1 MASPRVQTL
10 ISGSKVAVVAVVA
23 LLLFILVINAMR
35 NPVQESTHSYS
46 ADFTDASG
54 LHENGDVRYKGKRVG
69 KVTKVELTEGDSPDK
84 PLAHVEF
91 TLDDDHKITD
101 KTELAIKYQNLTGV
115 RYVDVRGDDESGP
128 RISHVPVTKTVP
140 SFDITELFNGLQPV
154 LTTMQTKD
162 INEFSQNAIALLQG
176 DGTGLGPMLD
186 STQKLTE
193 YAKSRQ
199 QLLSTLTANLA
210 RISDV
215 MGGRNEHVMSFLR
228 AVDLPITAA
237 TTVLDE
243 FAVTASA
250 GPALFEPIERLLA
263 ALNVQD
269 GVDMPHRIKTI
280 FKNATQLFGVFEL
293 MPNAL
298 EGLKST
304 DGFQE
309 PYPKCSNG
317 TAEIPLEAK
326 YFFNEGQVTLCN
338 P

>member
-10 ISGSKVAVVAVVA
+10 ISGSKVAAVAVGA
-23 LLLFILVINAMR
+23 LLLFVLVVNAMR
-35 NPVQESTHSYS
+35 NPVEESTRSYS

-54 LHENGDVRYKGKRVG
+54 LHPNGDVRYRGKRVG
-69 KVTKVELTEGDSPDK
+69 KVTKVELTEGVSRDK

-91 TLDDDHKITD
+91 TLADDHTITD
-101 KTELAIKYQNLTGV
+101 KTILAIKYQNLTGV
-115 RYVDVRGDDESGP
+115 RYIDVRGDEPGL
-128 RISHVPVTKTVP
+128 RTSHVPVSRTVP

-154 LTTMQTKD
+154 LTTMNTSD

-186 STQKLTE
+186 STQKLTK

-199 QLLSTLTANLA
+199 QLLTQLTTNLG

-215 MGGRNEHVMSFLR
+215 MGGRNQNVMEFLR
-228 AVDLPITAA
+228 AVDLPITSA

-250 GPALFEPIERLLA
+250 GPALFEPVERILTA
-263 ALNVQD
+263 FNVHD
-269 GVDMPHRIKTI
+269 DTDMPSRIKAI
-280 FKNATQLFGVFEL
+280 FKNSTQLLGVFDL
-293 MPNAL
+293 VPNAL
-298 EGLKST
+298 DGLKST
-304 DGFQE
+304 NGFQE
-309 PYPKCSNG
+309 PYPKCSKG
-317 TAEIPLEAK
+317 TAKIPLEAQ
-326 YFFNEGQVTLCN
+326 YFLDDRQVTLCN

>member
-10 ISGSKVAVVAVVA
+10 ISSAKVAAVAVCA

-35 NPVQESTHSYS
+35 NPVEESTRSYS

-54 LHENGDVRYKGKRVG
+54 LHPNGDVRYKGKRVG
-69 KVTKVELTEGDSPDK
+69 KVTKVELIEGEARDK
-84 PLAHVEF
+84 PLARVEF
-91 TLDDDHKITD
+91 TLDEDHSITD
-101 KTELAIKYQNLTGV
+101 ATRLAIKYQNLTGV

-128 RISHVPVTKTVP
+128 RISHVPASHTVP

-154 LTTMQTKD
+154 LSTMQNKD
-162 INEFSQNAIALLQG
+162 INEFSENAIALLQG
-176 DGTGLGPMLD
+176 DGSGLGPMLD
-186 STQKLTE
+186 STQKLTK

-199 QLLSTLTANLA
+199 QVVSKLTENLA

-215 MGGRNEHVMSFLR
+215 MGGRNQNVMEFLH
-228 AVDLPITAA
+228 AIDLPITSA

-250 GPALFEPIERLLA
+250 GPALFEPIDRILTA
-263 ALNVQD
+263 FNVRD
-269 GVDMPHRIKTI
+269 DTDMPRRIKAI
-280 FKNATQLFGVFEL
+280 FKNATQLFGVFDL

-298 EGLKST
+298 EGLKGT

-309 PYPKCSNG
+309 PYPKCANG
-317 TAEIPLEAK
+317 TAKIPLEAK
-326 YFFNEGQVTLCN
+326 FFIDDRQVTLCN